1 MNVTRTEGSEWVW
14 AHGVPYAQHN
24 QISHTIPMT
33 QSADWFPSW
42 KHHHLPYAQHN
53 QIAIDAARG
62 LQYIHEHTKT
72 HYVHPDM
79 KTSYILL
86 DASFRA
92 KVINNL
98 YTRFHI
104 LLKCFTFVDFVCLWS
119 LSASP
124 DFRFWVSE
132 TCWESKWGRN
142 FNYQSC
148 WYIWIS
154 CSGVSIVQ

>member
-1 MNVTRTEGSEWVW
+1 
-14 AHGVPYAQHN
+14 
-24 QISHTIPMT
+24 MT

-92 KVINNL
+92 KIS
-98 YTRFHI
+98 
-104 LLKCFTFVDFVCLWS
+104 DFGLAKVVGKANKGEISTTKVVGTYGYLAPEY
-119 LSASP
+119 LSDGLATTKS
-124 DFRFWVSE
+124 DVYVF
-132 TCWESKWGRN
+132 
-142 FNYQSC
+142 
-148 WYIWIS
+148 
-154 CSGVSIVQ
+154 GVVLF